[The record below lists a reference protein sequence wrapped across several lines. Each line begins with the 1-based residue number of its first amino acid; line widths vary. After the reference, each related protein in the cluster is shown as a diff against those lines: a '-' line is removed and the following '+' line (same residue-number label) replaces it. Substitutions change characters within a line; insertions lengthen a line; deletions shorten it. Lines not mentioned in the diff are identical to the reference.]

1 MIKKIHMILS
11 AADRCHQTRL
21 HNVMQKHFGCHEYNL
36 FNSEETVDGMQPLFW
51 SGVMIHDHEPIG
63 VWRAKSG
70 RYSNI
75 KAAILAVEVLE
86 GVAPYEFRA
95 KYGCD
100 CREDT
105 EGGDEGSST
114 A

>member
-1 MIKKIHMILS
+1 MILS
-11 AADRCHQTRL
+11 AADGLHQTRL

-105 EGGDEGSST
+105 DGGDEGSST